1 MSTPSIIKTPTIIE
15 QNVITEE
22 NGVKSRVKTIYLDM
36 PLTETMSIRL
46 KIATSGSLEYWRERF
61 DKFMSDTTVKDK
73 TIENSRII
81 VLQFFDSIMFSK
93 MQDSKY
99 I

>member
-15 QNVITEE
+15 KNVISEE
-22 NGVKSRVKTIYLDM
+22 NGVKFSKKTIYLDL
-36 PLTETMSIRL
+36 PLTDGMSIRL
-46 KIATSGSLEYWRERF
+46 KVATSGSLEYWRERF

-81 VLQFFDSIMFSK
+81 VLQFFASIMTPVK
-93 MQDSKY
+93 
-99 I
+99 